1 MRRWLKPALSV
12 LVSVAPLVPLA
23 LLGWDYAYG
32 GLGANPVQ
40 EITLRT
46 GKTALVLLV
55 LTLAVTPLSRLPA
68 LGLIRSWRRRLGLY
82 AFGYA
87 GLHFLV
93 TIGLDYGFRWDLIRV
108 DLLDKRFIL
117 AGFAALLLLLP
128 LALTSGGGWRRRLGS
143 GWRRLHWLI
152 YPAALLAVTHFAWQV
167 KADLRQP
174 LIFIGVVLILL
185 LWRLPLKRLFRPHK
199 KEVRGN

>member
-1 MRRWLKPALSV
+1 MRRWLKPALKW
-12 LVSVAPLVPLA
+12 LVSIAPLVPLA
-23 LLGWDYAYG
+23 VLGWDYADG

-46 GKTALVLLV
+46 GKTALWLLV
-55 LTLAVTPLSRLPA
+55 LTLAVTPLSRFPV
-68 LGLIRSWRRRLGLY
+68 LGLVKSWRQPLGLY
-82 AFGYA
+82 ASGYA

-117 AGFAALLLLLP
+117 AGFAAGLLLLP
-128 LALTSGGGWRRRLGS
+128 LALTSSAGWRRRLGRN
-143 GWRRLHWLI
+143 WQRLHWLI
-152 YPAALLAVTHFAWQV
+152 YPAALLAVTHFTWQV

-185 LWRLPLKRLFRPHK
+185 LWRLPLKRWLGPRPKH
-199 KEVRGN
+199 R

>member
-1 MRRWLKPALSV
+1 MRRWIKPALKV
-12 LVSVAPLVPLA
+12 LVVVGPLVPLA
-23 LLGWDYAYG
+23 LLGWGYASG

-55 LTLAVTPLSRLPA
+55 LTLAVTPLARLPA
-68 LGLIRSWRRRLGLY
+68 LGLVKSWRRPLGLY

-87 GLHFLV
+87 VLHFLV
-93 TIGLDYGFRWDLIRV
+93 TIGLDYGFRWDLIRL
-108 DLLDKRFIL
+108 DLLEKRFIL

-128 LALTSGGGWRRRLGS
+128 LALTSAAGWRRRLGRN
-143 GWRRLHWLI
+143 WQYLHWLI
-152 YPAALLAVTHFAWQV
+152 YPAAALAVTHFTWQV

-174 LIFIGVVLILL
+174 LIFVGVILILL
-185 LWRLPLKRLFRPHK
+185 LLRLPLRRR
-199 KEVRGN
+199 RG

>member
-1 MRRWLKPALSV
+1 MRRWIKPALKV
-12 LVSVAPLVPLA
+12 LIVVAPLVPLA
-23 LLGWDYAYG
+23 VLGWNYASG
-32 GLGANPVQ
+32 GLGVNPVQ
-40 EITLRT
+40 AITLRT

-68 LGLIRSWRRRLGLY
+68 LGLLRSWRRPLGLY

-87 GLHFLV
+87 ALHFLI
-93 TIGLDYGFRWDLIRV
+93 TIGLDYGFRWDLVRL

-128 LALTSGGGWRRRLGS
+128 LAVTSGGGWRRRLGR
-143 GWRRLHWLI
+143 GRQRLHWLV

-185 LWRLPLKRLFRPHK
+185 LWRLPLKRWVARVRKLFGR
-199 KEVRGN
+199 